1 MGKIHIKK
9 ISEIDLKKLIR
20 FYQKTFKYEKSVVD
34 DYKWRYRSNFNE
46 YEPLVLMINDQ
57 ICGHAGLIPIKIKI
71 NHKQE
76 NAIWFTD
83 FYINPEHRHKGYG
96 KLLTEEWMKICPIQ
110 ITFCNDQSLKIFKK
124 MNWSFNNKITKKI
137 KFNNYLKLIPIFRK
151 FNLPDFNL
159 TEINNLQH
167 IELNNTNLDKII
179 NLYNRQSSSKSLRI
193 LRDESWF
200 RWRLIDCPY
209 RNKIHIFQF
218 KGFFFITH
226 IKFKNNF
233 KILNIIYSST
243 LITSEIKNIFS
254 EFSKKNS
261 IDYISYLTTEKKI
274 SNNILPWN
282 RKINFAYYAKDD
294 AISNALG
301 EHFYDVHLI
310 DSDVDYL

>member
-1 MGKIHIKK
+1 VEKIHIKK
-9 ISEIDLKKLIR
+9 ISEIDLDKLTR
-20 FYQKTFKYEKSVVD
+20 FYQKTFKYEKSVLD
-34 DYKWRYRSNFNE
+34 DYKWRYRANFNE
-46 YEPLVLMINDQ
+46 YEPLVLIINDQ

-71 NHKQE
+71 NNKRE

-83 FYINPEHRHKGYG
+83 FYINPEHRSKGYG

-137 KFNNYLKLIPIFRK
+137 KFNNYFKLIPLFRK

-159 TEINNLQH
+159 TRINNLKH
-167 IELNNTNLDKII
+167 IELNNANLDRII
-179 NLYNRQSSSKSLRI
+179 NLYNHQSSSESFSI
-193 LRDESWF
+193 VRDNSWF
-200 RWRLIDCPY
+200 KWRLIDCPY

-218 KGFFFITH
+218 KDFFFITH

-233 KILNIIYSST
+233 KFLNIIYSST
-243 LITSEIKNIFS
+243 LITNEIKNIFS
-254 EFSKKNS
+254 QFSKKNS
-261 IDYISYLTTEKKI
+261 IDYISYLTIEKNL
-274 SNNILPWN
+274 SNDILPWN

-294 AISNALG
+294 AISNALRD
-301 EHFYDVHLI
+301 HFNDVHLI

>member
-1 MGKIHIKK
+1 MEKIHIKK
-9 ISEIDLKKLIR
+9 ISEIDLDKLTR
-20 FYQKTFKYEKSVVD
+20 FYQKTFKYEKSVLD
-34 DYKWRYRSNFNE
+34 DYKWRYRANFNE
-46 YEPLVLMINDQ
+46 YEPLVLIINDQ

-71 NHKQE
+71 NNKRE

-83 FYINPEHRHKGYG
+83 FYINPEHRSKGYG

-137 KFNNYLKLIPIFRK
+137 KFNNYFKLIPLFRK

-159 TEINNLQH
+159 TRINNLKH
-167 IELNNTNLDKII
+167 IELNNANLDRII
-179 NLYNRQSSSKSLRI
+179 NLYNHQSSSESFSI
-193 LRDESWF
+193 VRDNSWF
-200 RWRLIDCPY
+200 KWRLIDCPY

-218 KGFFFITH
+218 KDFFFITH

-233 KILNIIYSST
+233 KFLNIIYSST
-243 LITSEIKNIFS
+243 LITNEIKNIFS
-254 EFSKKNS
+254 QFSKKNS
-261 IDYISYLTTEKKI
+261 IDYISYLTIEKNL
-274 SNNILPWN
+274 SNDILPWN

-294 AISNALG
+294 AISNALRD
-301 EHFYDVHLI
+301 HFNDVHLI